1 MEYNKAIDQFITY
14 LLEPHEERTLEGY
27 PNSIFWIKGGEV
39 IVEIKKTGYFWL
51 RYTTW
56 IRISQM
62 FGLDYYETQSVIK
75 VWLEEHYNLGVLT
88 PEGFMIFSQHLL
100 EEHYNLG
107 VLTPHTQRW

>member
-1 MEYNKAIDQFITY
+1 MKVIITESQYNRAIDRFITY

-88 PEGFMIFSQHLL
+88 PTALLVPIVVQL
-100 EEHYNLG
+100 EEHYNLM
-107 VLTPHTQRW
+107 